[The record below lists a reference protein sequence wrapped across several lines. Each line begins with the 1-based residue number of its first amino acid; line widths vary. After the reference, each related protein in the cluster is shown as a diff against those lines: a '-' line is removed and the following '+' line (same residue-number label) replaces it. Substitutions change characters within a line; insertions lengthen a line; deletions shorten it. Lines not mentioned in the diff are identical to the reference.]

1 MSETPV
7 ILYLAAQLP
16 KRSETFVSSEIL
28 ALRALGRRVLVAS
41 VHPPERSLG
50 SPLLEAL
57 ADEAIPVYGLGV
69 ARNLSLAVAEGLGH
83 PLNTFHNGWKIVRDL
98 FGTSERKGATS
109 LKVAWQWIAGIAL
122 ARRLRAKKV
131 THIHAHMAHVPSTI
145 ALVAA
150 RQLHIPFSFT
160 GHAADLF
167 RDRSL
172 LEAKLKSAV
181 FVACI
186 SHWHRGF
193 FSKIAS
199 NSSTHYPL
207 IRCGVDTS
215 LFTASKRPSSKQRIL
230 AIGRLVPK
238 KGFDLLL
245 NACAVLRRKGYPID
259 AVIGGDGPEY
269 EHLLSLRSKLGLEK
283 EVVFPG
289 ALSHAQVR
297 TELSE
302 AAVFALPCRVD
313 PKGDQDGI
321 PVALMEAMSAGV
333 PCISGDLPPIREL
346 ILHNQTGLL
355 VPPGNIEALQLA
367 LEKLLLDEPLRLKL
381 AANARE
387 LIETEFSAATNI
399 PRLLTQFDRSFAI

>member
-1 MSETPV
+1 MTETPV

-16 KRSETFVSSEIL
+16 KRSETFVSAEIL

-50 SPLLEAL
+50 SSLLDTL

-69 ARNLSLAVAEGLGH
+69 AKNLSIALTEAIAH
-83 PLNTFHNGWKIVRDL
+83 PLNTFYNGWKILRDL
-98 FGTSERKGATS
+98 FGKSERKGVAS
-109 LKVAWQWIAGIAL
+109 LKVLWQWIAGIAL
-122 ARRLRAKKV
+122 ARRLRVKKV

-145 ALVAA
+145 AMVAA

-181 FVACI
+181 FVPCI

-199 NSSTHYPL
+199 KSSAHYPV
-207 IRCGVDTS
+207 IRCGVDTT
-215 LFTASKRPSSKQRIL
+215 LFAASQRPTSTQRIL
-230 AIGRLVPK
+230 AVGRLVPK

-245 NACAVLRRKGYPID
+245 NACAALRRKGYAID

-269 EHLLSLRSKLGLEK
+269 ERLLSLRSKLGLER
-283 EVVFPG
+283 EVVFLG

-302 AAVFALPCRVD
+302 ASIFALPCRVD
-313 PKGDQDGI
+313 PQGDQDGI

-333 PCISGDLPPIREL
+333 PCVSGDLPPIREL

-367 LEKLLLDEPLRLKL
+367 LEKLLRDEPLRLKL
-381 AANARE
+381 AATARE

-399 PRLLTQFDRSFAI
+399 PRLLKQFDRTY